1 MTVDQAMAFGL
12 IGVTILGFVWGRLP
26 YDVVAVTGLLVGMAT
41 GVVPVDKAFSGFSDD
56 IVIIVGC
63 ALIMSAAVARSGAVE
78 TIMRPVLPHLKTTQ
92 LQVTALVAGVMLA
105 SMVTKN
111 VGALAIFMPIALQF
125 ARRGDTPASA
135 YLMPMAFASLLGGIV
150 TLVGTSPNV
159 IVAKVR
165 ADLGGEP
172 FGMFDYTPVGLTIAL
187 LGFGFLA
194 IGWRL
199 LPTRQ
204 GNASMEAAFNLES
217 YTAEARMPAPKEGEE
232 AKQRP
237 LAELIDAGGEDVE
250 IVGIVRERT
259 RRMAVD
265 PALSLRPGDEV
276 LLRGEASDLES
287 FVAKTKLELVGD
299 GDEAPD
305 DRTVVEGVVT
315 PPSDLV
321 GRTAA
326 QLHLEG
332 RFGIRILALSRASTA
347 IKESLSTTR
356 FQAGDVVVL
365 RGRTEGMPDALG
377 DLRILPLATRD
388 LPLGRNARSWL
399 PLAILVVAMGLV
411 AANVVSV
418 PVGFFGAVV
427 AVLLLRCMT
436 PAEAYASVEWPV
448 LVLFAALI
456 PISDAIGRT
465 GGADLIAGWMMN
477 AVEGMPPIVA
487 LGATLILAMA
497 VTPFLNNAATV
508 LVMGPIAAK
517 LAAKLGMNPDPF
529 LMATALGA
537 GCDFLTPIGHQC
549 NTLVMGPGGYKFGDY
564 ARLGLP
570 LSILV
575 IVVGTPLIAFF
586 WPLRAH

>member
-1 MTVDQAMAFGL
+1 MSVDQALAFGL

-26 YDVVAVTGLLVGMAT
+26 YDVVAVTGLLVGIAI

-63 ALIMSAAVARSGAVE
+63 ALVMSAAVARSGAIE
-78 TIMRPVLPHLKTTQ
+78 TIMRPVLPHLQTTS
-92 LQVTALVAGVMLA
+92 LQVMALVGGVMLA

-125 ARRGDTPASA
+125 ARRGDVPASA

-159 IVAKVR
+159 IVSKVR

-172 FGMFDYTPVGLTIAL
+172 FRMFDYTPVGIVIAI

-194 IGWRL
+194 VGWRL
-199 LPTRQ
+199 LPARK
-204 GNASMEAAFNLES
+204 GSASMEAAFNLDS
-217 YTAEARMPAPKEGEE
+217 YTAEARLPKPKDGEE
-232 AKQRP
+232 PQTRALRD
-237 LAELIDAGGEDVE
+237 LIEAAGQDVT
-250 IVGIVRERT
+250 IVAIVRDRF
-259 RRMAVD
+259 RKLSPD
-265 PALSLRPGDEV
+265 PWLTLLPGDEM
-276 LLRGEASDLES
+276 LLRGEPGDLES
-287 FVAKTKLELVGD
+287 FVAKAELEFVGD
-299 GDEAPD
+299 KDAQGDL
-305 DRTVVEGVVT
+305 TVVEGVVT
-315 PPSDLV
+315 APSDLV

-332 RFGIRILALSRASTA
+332 RWGIRILALSRSSSHVE
-347 IKESLSTTR
+347 ESLSTTR

-365 RGRTEGMPDALG
+365 RGRQEGLPEALG
-377 DLRILPLATRD
+377 ELRILPLATRD
-388 LPLGRNARSWL
+388 LALGRNARSWL
-399 PLAILVVAMGLV
+399 PLLILVGAMALV
-411 AANVVSV
+411 AANLVSV

-465 GGADLIAGWMMN
+465 GGADLIAGAMMQ
-477 AVEGMPPIVA
+477 AVQDMPPIVA

-508 LVMGPIAAK
+508 LVMAPIAAK
-517 LAAKLGMNPDPF
+517 LAAKLGLNPDPF
-529 LMATALGA
+529 LMATAIGA

-549 NTLVMGPGGYKFGDY
+549 NTLVMGPGGYRFGDY

-586 WPLRAH
+586 WPLRAG

>member
-1 MTVDQAMAFGL
+1 MTLDQALAFGL
-12 IGVTILGFVWGRLP
+12 IGATILGFISGRLP
-26 YDVVAVTGLLVGMAT
+26 YDVVAVTGLVVGIAI
-41 GVVPVDKAFSGFSDD
+41 GVVPADKAFSGFSDD

-63 ALIMSAAVARSGAVE
+63 ALVMSAAVARSGAVE
-78 TIMRPVLPHLKTTQ
+78 TLMRPVLPHLKTTS
-92 LQVTALVAGVMLA
+92 LQVSALVAGVMLA

-111 VGALAIFMPIALQF
+111 VAALAIFMPIALQF
-125 ARRGDTPASA
+125 ARRGDMPASA

-159 IVAKVR
+159 IVARVR

-194 IGWRL
+194 VGWRL
-199 LPTRQ
+199 LPKRR
-204 GNASMEAAFNLES
+204 GASSMEAAFNLEN
-217 YTAEARMPAPKEGEE
+217 YTAEARIPQAEGGEE
-232 AKQRP
+232 AKELP
-237 LAELIDAGGEDVE
+237 LRELIEAAGQDVE
-250 IVGIVRERT
+250 IVGVVRDRS
-259 RRMAVD
+259 RRLPAD
-265 PALSLRPGDEV
+265 PHLSVRSGDEV
-276 LLRGEASDLES
+276 LLRGEAANLES
-287 FVAKTKLELVGD
+287 FVAKAKLELVGD
-299 GDEAPD
+299 KDEPEGGL
-305 DRTVVEGVVT
+305 TVVEGVVT
-315 PPSDLV
+315 PPSELV

-326 QLHLEG
+326 ALHLEG

-347 IKESLSTTR
+347 IDESLSTTP
-356 FQAGDVVVL
+356 FEAGDVVVL
-365 RGRTEGMPDALG
+365 RGRPDGLPEVLG
-377 DLRILPLATRD
+377 ELRILPLASRN
-388 LPLGRNARSWL
+388 LPLGRSGRSWL
-399 PLAILVVAMGLV
+399 PLLILVGAMALV
-411 AANVVSV
+411 AASVVSV

-477 AVEGMPPIVA
+477 AVEDTPPIVA
-487 LGATLILAMA
+487 LGATLVLAMA

-549 NTLVMGPGGYKFGDY
+549 NTLVMGPGGYRFGDY

-586 WPLRAH
+586 WPLRAG